1 MKKLIFSLRKDLPHG
16 TLVWINASN
25 KKIYY
30 SSKRFDK
37 LAFNEHDSNY
47 LGKADKICS
56 AKNNQ
61 DKHVKSLLAESNRIY
76 GISSNEQVE
85 KSNGVKEVEILFFPT
100 WEEMLKY
107 AEPYFEDYDQQ
118 EKYEQQE
125 TKRKK
130 LAKQEWLERGRRF
143 IQKEN
148 E

>member
-1 MKKLIFSLRKDLPHG
+1 MKKLTFSLRSDLPHG
-16 TLVWINASN
+16 TLIWINASN

-47 LGKADKICS
+47 LGKAEKICS

-61 DKHVKSLLAESNRIY
+61 ETLVDSLLEKTNRIY

-85 KSNGVKEVEILFFPT
+85 KSNGVKEVAVLFFST
-100 WEEMLKY
+100 WEEMLRY

-125 TKRKK
+125 IRRKK
-130 LAKQEWLERGRRF
+130 QAKQEWLERGRRYL
-143 IQKEN
+143 QKEK